1 LPVFEPAQSR
11 VHKTTIQAAAGQT
24 GLSKTLAFLLKKNK
38 IKTLA
43 FDLELMD
50 SIPMT
55 CVGGDDLASSAATP
69 AMHLDRTFKPPLAEA
84 IPQASLRAYP
94 SSSSN
99 AASSPPLFLVF
110 CKGMA
115 SDEVV
120 GPPGPSGVVVA
131 VLAAAVC
138 GPQGDVLLTVRKP
151 VVGFVGGP
159 DGAALLEA
167 AALVEGLH
175 AAHGLGIR
183 SVKVITDHKMLH
195 DLVCHCPLLRPRI
208 LANSFFLPIILY

>member
-1 LPVFEPAQSR
+1 
-11 VHKTTIQAAAGQT
+11 
-24 GLSKTLAFLLKKNK
+24 
-38 IKTLA
+38 
-43 FDLELMD
+43 MD
-50 SIPMT
+50 SVPMT
-55 CVGGDDLASSAATP
+55 CAGGDDLASSAATS

-94 SSSSN
+94 SSSSSSN
-99 AASSPPLFLVF
+99 AASSSPHFLVF

-120 GPPGPSGVVVA
+120 GPGPGPSGAVVA
-131 VLAAAVC
+131 VLAAVVC
-138 GPQGDVLLTVRKP
+138 GPQGGVLLTVCKP

>member
-1 LPVFEPAQSR
+1 
-11 VHKTTIQAAAGQT
+11 
-24 GLSKTLAFLLKKNK
+24 
-38 IKTLA
+38 
-43 FDLELMD
+43 MD
-50 SIPMT
+50 SVPMT
-55 CVGGDDLASSAATP
+55 CAGGDDLASSAATS

-94 SSSSN
+94 SSSSSSN
-99 AASSPPLFLVF
+99 AASSSPHFLVF

-151 VVGFVGGP
+151 VVGFVGGR
-159 DGAALLEA
+159 DGEVLLEA
-167 AALVEGLH
+167 TALVEGLH
-175 AAHGLGIR
+175 AARGLGIR
-183 SVKVITDHKMLH
+183 SVKAITDHKMLH
-195 DLVCHCPLLRPRI
+195 DLVCHCPLLLRSRI
-208 LANSFFLPIILY
+208 LF

>member
-1 LPVFEPAQSR
+1 
-11 VHKTTIQAAAGQT
+11 
-24 GLSKTLAFLLKKNK
+24 
-38 IKTLA
+38 
-43 FDLELMD
+43 MD
-50 SIPMT
+50 SVPVT
-55 CVGGDDLASSAATP
+55 CAGGDDLASSAATP

-120 GPPGPSGVVVA
+120 GPEPGPSGAVVA
-131 VLAAAVC
+131 VLAAVVC
-138 GPQGDVLLTVRKP
+138 GPQGGVLLTVCKP

-195 DLVCHCPLLRPRI
+195 DLVCHCPLLLRSRI
-208 LANSFFLPIILY
+208 LF

>member
-1 LPVFEPAQSR
+1 
-11 VHKTTIQAAAGQT
+11 
-24 GLSKTLAFLLKKNK
+24 
-38 IKTLA
+38 
-43 FDLELMD
+43 MD
-50 SIPMT
+50 SVPVT
-55 CVGGDDLASSAATP
+55 CAGGDDLASSAATS
-69 AMHLDRTFKPPLAEA
+69 AMYLGRTFQPPLAEV

-94 SSSSN
+94 SSSSSN
-99 AASSPPLFLVF
+99 AASSSPHFLVF

-175 AAHGLGIR
+175 AARGLGIR